1 MKISLSR
8 RLRETRADGK
18 RQPGGGIH
26 ATYYMRICT
35 NDNECILHTYLSDRL
50 SSFGR

>member
-1 MKISLSR
+1 MKISLS
-8 RLRETRADGK
+8 TI
-18 RQPGGGIH
+18 GGCAKLALMARGRIH